1 MSATSKSIFS
11 FLAGAA
17 TIVAAGALLKSNNG
31 KKITRTVADR
41 LRNIKRHTED
51 SFDSEWLNDF
61 SDSAIHGAKSFR
73 KKMKL

>member
-17 TIVAAGALLKSNNG
+17 TVVAAGAFLSSKNG
-31 KKITRTVADR
+31 KKVSKTVADR

-51 SFDSEWLNDF
+51 SLDTDWLNDL
-61 SDSAIHGAKSFR
+61 SDSAIHSAKSFR
-73 KKMKL
+73 EKMKL

>member
-17 TIVAAGALLKSNNG
+17 TVVAAGAFLSSKNG
-31 KKITRTVADR
+31 KKVTRTVTDR

-51 SFDSEWLNDF
+51 GLNSDWINEL
-61 SDSAIHGAKSFR
+61 SDSAIHSAKSFR
-73 KKMKL
+73 EKMKL

>member
-17 TIVAAGALLKSNNG
+17 TVVAAGALMSSSNG

-41 LRNIKRHTED
+41 MRNIKRHTGD
-51 SFDSEWLNDF
+51 SLDSDWLNDL
-61 SDSAIHGAKSFR
+61 SDSAIHSAKSFR
-73 KKMKL
+73 KKMNL

>member
-17 TIVAAGALLKSNNG
+17 TVVAAGAFLSSKNG
-31 KKITRTVADR
+31 KKVTRTVTDR

-51 SFDSEWLNDF
+51 GLNSDWINEL
-61 SDSAIHGAKSFR
+61 SDSAIHSAKTFR
-73 KKMKL
+73 EKMKL